1 MERLMN
7 IRRRGRKAQRQA
19 GFTLIETMIAIVV
32 LGVGI
37 LGLAAMLA
45 DGIAYMDLS
54 QDDYIAQQKAA
65 MAVESIFT
73 ARDIGQATWNT
84 ICNVSSAVCSSG
96 IFINGAEPMCDPG
109 PDGIVDTADD
119 YNGTACN
126 IAADAIIVPGTT
138 GAVNVNAGGGARL
151 PLSNFTRTVVITNA
165 LDTSGN
171 IIANLRQIAVT
182 VTYTNGRF
190 RNRSYTLT
198 AYISNFS

>member
-1 MERLMN
+1 MS
-7 IRRRGRKAQRQA
+7 IRRGTRRGQGQT

-45 DGIAYMDLS
+45 DGIAYMNLS
-54 QDDYIAQQKAA
+54 QEDYIAQQKAA
-65 MAVESIFT
+65 EAVESIFT
-73 ARDIGQATWNT
+73 ARDIGQATWST
-84 ICNVSSAVCSSG
+84 ICNVGSAVCGSG
-96 IFINGAEPMCDPG
+96 VFLNGAEPMCDPG

-126 IAADAIIVPGTT
+126 VAADALIVPGAG
-138 GAVNVNAGGGARL
+138 GAVNVNAGGGTRL
-151 PLSNFTRTVVITNA
+151 PLSNFTRTVLITNA
-165 LDTSGN
+165 LDTGGN

-190 RNRSYTLT
+190 KNRSYTLT

>member
-1 MERLMN
+1 MN
-7 IRRRGRKAQRQA
+7 IRGRRRKAQRRA

-65 MAVESIFT
+65 EAVESIFT
-73 ARDIGQATWNT
+73 ARDIGQATWST
-84 ICNVSSAVCSSG
+84 ICNVSSAVCGSG

-119 YNGTACN
+119 YNGTSCN
-126 IAADAIIVPGTT
+126 VAADAIIVPGAT
-138 GAVNVNAGGGARL
+138 GAVNVNAGGGTRL
-151 PLSNFTRTVVITNA
+151 ALSNFTRTVLITNA

-171 IIANLRQIAVT
+171 IIPNLRQISVT

-190 RNRSYTLT
+190 KTRSYTLN